1 LLEENASQPIK
12 KISRKTGIPP
22 STVFHR
28 IKRLKENG
36 VILGQTIR
44 VDKRKA
50 GVPLGVFIFVKTD
63 NRLLTYGRKGGLSKR
78 IMEIPFVESAS
89 ETTGSIDII
98 VKAYV
103 PAIDQMQELV
113 VNQIRELEGVIST
126 ETYVVLTDRSRK

>member
-1 LLEENASQPIK
+1 
-12 KISRKTGIPP
+12 
-22 STVFHR
+22 
-28 IKRLKENG
+28 
-36 VILGQTIR
+36 
-44 VDKRKA
+44 
-50 GVPLGVFIFVKTD
+50 
-63 NRLLTYGRKGGLSKR
+63 
-78 IMEIPFVESAS
+78 MEIPFVESAS